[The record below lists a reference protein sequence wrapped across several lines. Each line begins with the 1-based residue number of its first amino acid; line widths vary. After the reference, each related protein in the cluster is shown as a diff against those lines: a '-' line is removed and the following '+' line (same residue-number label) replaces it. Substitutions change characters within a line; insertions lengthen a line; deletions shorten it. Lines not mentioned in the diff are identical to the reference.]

1 MRAGVRHPPHEN
13 VTSRAAPRGQGEA
26 MNAHVARW
34 SLLLV
39 LALAVAVP
47 SWPAGVDAQAKYPNR
62 PIQLI
67 CPWAAG
73 GGTDRIARMV
83 AVLLEKEL
91 GQPVTVVNRT
101 GGSGAVGHTAG
112 ATAAPDGHTIT
123 IVTVEL
129 AMMHWMGLTPLTYK
143 EFTPAVLLNIDPAGV
158 QVSMTSEWKTLKE
171 LLDYVKANPGKA
183 KASGTGRGGIW
194 DLARAGMLKTAGIP
208 GEAMPWVPSTGAATG
223 LQELV
228 AGGVQVVTASLP
240 EGGPLIEAG
249 KVRPLAIMADK
260 RDPVFPDVPT
270 LKELGI
276 NWTMGA
282 WRGIALPKGTS
293 PEIVAVYEKALD
305 KVVKSKEFVDFMK
318 AGPFGILYK
327 PSGEFGK
334 FLAEQD
340 ETMGIL

>member
-1 MRAGVRHPPHEN
+1 MSTGLILPFIVFA
-13 VTSRAAPRGQGEA
+13 VTAMWPGGDGEA
-26 MNAHVARW
+26 AWA
-34 SLLLV
+34 
-39 LALAVAVP
+39 P
-47 SWPAGVDAQAKYPNR
+47 TR
-62 PIQLI
+62 PIQLF

-73 GGTDRIARMV
+73 GGTDRISRMV

-91 GQPVTVVNRT
+91 GKPVTVVNRT

-112 ATAAPDGHTIT
+112 ATASTDGHTIT
-123 IVTVEL
+123 MVTVEL
-129 AMMHWMGLTPLTYK
+129 VMMHWMGLTPVTYK
-143 EFTPAVLLNIDPAGV
+143 EFTPVSLLNIDPAGV
-158 QVSMTSEWKTLKE
+158 QVSVTSEWKTLKQ

-183 KASGTGRGGIW
+183 KASGTGKGGIW
-194 DLARAGMLKTAGIP
+194 DLARAGMLKSSGISID
-208 GEAMPWVPSTGAATG
+208 AMPWVPSTGAATG

-228 AGGVQVVTASLP
+228 AGGVQVVTASLV
-240 EGGPLIEAG
+240 EGRPMIEAG
-249 KVRPLAIMADK
+249 KVRPLAHMGEK
-260 RDPVFPDVPT
+260 RLDAFPDVPT

-282 WRGIALPKGTS
+282 WRGIGLPKGTS
-293 PEIVAVYEKALD
+293 ADIVATYEKALD

-340 ETMGIL
+340 ETFGVLMKEAGIAK

>member
-1 MRAGVRHPPHEN
+1 MR
-13 VTSRAAPRGQGEA
+13 
-26 MNAHVARW
+26 RW
-34 SLLLV
+34 IGTGLSLLLV
-39 LALAVAVP
+39 ASAFVVAWP
-47 SWPAGVDAQAKYPNR
+47 SDGAAAWTPTR
-62 PIQLI
+62 PVQLI

-83 AVLLEKEL
+83 AVLLEKEI

-112 ATAAPDGHTIT
+112 ATASPDGHTIT

-129 AMMHWMGLTPLTYK
+129 DMMHWMGLTPLTYK
-143 EFTPAVLLNIDPAGV
+143 EFTPVSLINIDPAGV
-158 QVSMTSEWKTLKE
+158 QVAANSEWKTLKQ

-194 DLARAGMLKTAGIP
+194 DLARAGMLKEAGIP
-208 GEAMPWVPSTGAATG
+208 GDAMPWVPSTGAATG

-228 AGGVQVVTASLP
+228 AGGVQVVTASLV
-240 EGGPLIEAG
+240 EGRSLIEAG
-249 KVRPLAIMADK
+249 KVRALANMAET
-260 RDPVFPDVPT
+260 RDPAFKDVPT
-270 LKELGI
+270 LKELGL

-282 WRGIALPKGTS
+282 WRGIALPKGAS
-293 PEIVAVYEKALD
+293 SEIQGYYEKAMD

-318 AGPFGILYK
+318 AGPFGVLYK
-327 PSGEFGK
+327 PSAEFAK

-340 ETMGIL
+340 ATFGVLMKEAGIAK

>member
-1 MRAGVRHPPHEN
+1 MRRLISTGLVLLLAVGALVA
-13 VTSRAAPRGQGEA
+13 AAPSGA
-26 MNAHVARW
+26 AAW
-34 SLLLV
+34 
-39 LALAVAVP
+39 AP
-47 SWPAGVDAQAKYPNR
+47 SR

-129 AMMHWMGLTPLTYK
+129 VMMHWMGLTPLTYR
-143 EFTPAVLLNIDPAGV
+143 EFTPVVLLNIDAAGV
-158 QVSMTSEWKTLKE
+158 QVAATSEWKTLKQ

-183 KASGTGRGGIW
+183 KASGTGKGGIW
-194 DLARAGMLKTAGIP
+194 DVARAGMLKTAGIP
-208 GEAMPWVPSTGAATG
+208 IDAMPWVPSTGAATG

-228 AGGVQVVTASLP
+228 AGGVQVVTASLV
-240 EGGPLIEAG
+240 EGRPLIDAG
-249 KVRPLAIMADK
+249 KVRALANMAEK
-260 RDPVFPDVPT
+260 RDPAFADVPT

-276 NWTMGA
+276 NWTLGA
-282 WRGIALPKGTS
+282 WRGIALPKGT
-293 PEIVAVYEKALD
+293 PREIVAFYEKALD
-305 KVVKSKEFVDFMK
+305 KVVKSKDFVDFMK
-318 AGPFGILYK
+318 NGPFGILYK
-327 PSGEFGK
+327 PSAEFGK

-340 ETMGIL
+340 ETFGVLMKEVGVAK

>member
-1 MRAGVRHPPHEN
+1 MR
-13 VTSRAAPRGQGEA
+13 
-26 MNAHVARW
+26 RW
-34 SLLLV
+34 ISSGLILFLSALV
-39 LALAVAVP
+39 LVTTL
-47 SWPAGVDAQAKYPNR
+47 PAPAAAQAKYPSR

-112 ATAAPDGHTIT
+112 ATAAPDGYTIT

-129 AMMHWMGLTPLTYK
+129 AMMHWMGLTPLTYR

-158 QVSMTSEWKTLKE
+158 QVAATSEWKTLKQ
-171 LLDYVKANPGKA
+171 LLDYVKANPGKP
-183 KASGTGRGGIW
+183 KASGTGKGGIW

-208 GEAMPWVPSTGAATG
+208 IDAMPWVPSTGAATG

-228 AGGVQVVTASLP
+228 AGGVQVVTASLV
-240 EGGPLIEAG
+240 EGRPLIDAG
-249 KVRPLAIMADK
+249 KVRPLAHMADK
-260 RDPVFPDVPT
+260 RDPAFPDVPT
-270 LKELGI
+270 LKEQGI

-282 WRGIALPKGTS
+282 WRGIALPKGTP
-293 PEIVAVYEKALD
+293 PEIVAVMEKALD
-305 KVVKSKEFVDFMK
+305 KVVKSKEFVDFMNK
-318 AGPFGILYK
+318 GPFGILYK
-327 PSGEFGK
+327 PAAEFGK

-340 ETMGIL
+340 ETMGVLMKEAGLTK

>member
-1 MRAGVRHPPHEN
+1 M
-13 VTSRAAPRGQGEA
+13 
-26 MNAHVARW
+26 
-34 SLLLV
+34 
-39 LALAVAVP
+39 
-47 SWPAGVDAQAKYPNR
+47 
-62 PIQLI
+62 
-67 CPWAAG
+67 
-73 GGTDRIARMV
+73 
-83 AVLLEKEL
+83 
-91 GQPVTVVNRT
+91 GQPATVVNRT

-112 ATAAPDGHTIT
+112 ATAGPDGHTIT

-158 QVSMTSEWKTLKE
+158 QVSMSSEWKTLKD

-183 KASGTGRGGIW
+183 KASGTGKGGIW
-194 DLARAGMLKTAGIP
+194 DLARAGMLKTSGMPID
-208 GEAMPWVPSTGAATG
+208 AMPWVPSTGAATG

-228 AGGVQVVTASLP
+228 AGGVQVVTASLV
-240 EGGPLIEAG
+240 EGRPLIDAG
-249 KVRPLAIMADK
+249 KVRPLAHMADT
-260 RDPVFPDVPT
+260 RDPAFPNVPT

-305 KVVKSKEFVDFMK
+305 KVVKSKEFTDFMK

-340 ETMGIL
+340 ETMGILMKEAGLTK

>member
-1 MRAGVRHPPHEN
+1 MRRWIAGGVIL
-13 VTSRAAPRGQGEA
+13 AFA
-26 MNAHVARW
+26 
-34 SLLLV
+34 L
-39 LALAVAVP
+39 LALIP
-47 SWPAGVDAQAKYPNR
+47 ILPGPASAAWAPNR

-73 GGTDRIARMV
+73 GGTDRIARIV

-91 GQPVTVVNRT
+91 QQPVTVVNRT

-112 ATAAPDGHTIT
+112 GTAAPDGHSIT

-143 EFTPAVLLNIDPAGV
+143 EFTPVSLLNIDPAGV

-183 KASGTGRGGIW
+183 KASGTGKGGIW
-194 DLARAGMLKTAGIP
+194 DLARAGMLKTSGMSID
-208 GEAMPWVPSTGAATG
+208 AMPWVPSTGAATG

-228 AGGVQVVTASLP
+228 AGGVQVVTASLV
-240 EGGPLIEAG
+240 EGRPLIEAG
-249 KVRPLAIMADK
+249 KVRPLAHMADT
-260 RDPVFPDVPT
+260 RDPAFPNVPT

-282 WRGIALPKGTS
+282 WRGIALPKGTP

-327 PSGEFGK
+327 PSGEFAK
-334 FLAEQD
+334 FLAQQD
-340 ETMGIL
+340 ETMGVLMKEAGLTK

>member
-1 MRAGVRHPPHEN
+1 
-13 VTSRAAPRGQGEA
+13 
-26 MNAHVARW
+26 MNAHCTRRSFLTGLA
-34 SLLLV
+34 
-39 LALAVAVP
+39 ALAA
-47 SWPAGVDAQAKYPNR
+47 PAFRPPGALAQAKVPSR
-62 PIQLI
+62 PVQLI

-83 AVLLEKEL
+83 ATLLEKEV

-129 AMMHWMGLTPLTYK
+129 TMMHWMGLAQITYK
-143 EFTPAVLLNIDPAGV
+143 DFTPVALLNIDPAGV
-158 QVSMTSEWKTLKE
+158 QVAANSEWRTLKQ

-183 KASGTGRGGIW
+183 KASGTGKGGIW
-194 DLARAGMLKTAGIP
+194 DLARAGMLKAAGIP
-208 GEAMPWVPSTGAATG
+208 INAMPWVPSTGAATG

-228 AGGVQVVTASLP
+228 AGGVQVVTASLV
-240 EGGPLIEAG
+240 EGRPLIEAG
-249 KVRPLAIMADK
+249 KVRPLAHMADK
-260 RDPVFPDVPT
+260 RDPAFPDAPT
-270 LKELGI
+270 LKEQGI

-293 PEIVAVYEKALD
+293 ADIVNVYEKALD
-305 KVVKSKEFVDFMK
+305 KVVKTKAYTDFMN
-318 AGPFGILYK
+318 AAPFGILYK
-327 PSGEFGK
+327 GSADFAK

-340 ETMGIL
+340 QTMGGLMKEAGLTK

>member
-1 MRAGVRHPPHEN
+1 MK
-13 VTSRAAPRGQGEA
+13 
-26 MNAHVARW
+26 RW
-34 SLLLV
+34 ISTGRILLL
-39 LALAVAVP
+39 ALVTFFVA
-47 SWPAGVDAQAKYPNR
+47 WPVESAAAAWTPNR

-91 GQPVTVVNRT
+91 RQPVTVVNRT

-112 ATAAPDGHTIT
+112 ATAASDGHTIT

-143 EFTPAVLLNIDPAGV
+143 EFTPVVLLNIDPAGV
-158 QVSMTSEWKTLKE
+158 QVAANSEWKTLKQ

-183 KASGTGRGGIW
+183 KASGTGKGGIW
-194 DLARAGMLKTAGIP
+194 DLARAGMLKTTGTPID
-208 GEAMPWVPSTGAATG
+208 AMPWVPSTGAATG

-228 AGGVQVVTASLP
+228 AGGVQVVTASLV
-240 EGGPLIEAG
+240 EGRPLIEAG
-249 KVRPLAIMADK
+249 KVRPLAHMADK
-260 RDPVFPDVPT
+260 RDPAFPDVPT

-293 PEIVAVYEKALD
+293 AEIVAVYEKALG
-305 KVVKSKEFVDFMK
+305 KVVQSKEFIDFMNK
-318 AGPFGILYK
+318 GPFGILYK
-327 PSGEFGK
+327 PAADFGK

-340 ETMGIL
+340 ETMGVLMKEAGLTK